1 MAQLMQH
8 FSKKLNILSLQYYCY
23 PDEVGGAW
31 KYTHEVNRRLV
42 ERGHRVYLITCKPSD
57 DFSDEE
63 EIDGVIWKRIGMT
76 ESKNLIS
83 LSREARRRYWEVLR
97 SGPIDLIHVHN
108 PLVEF
113 SCFLNRS
120 FRSALKIYHFHSL
133 WHDEERIIR
142 LGRKGFLGLK
152 DRIIAEAI
160 RLVELFCFW
169 DATKV
174 LFLSRYSKRRFEA
187 FYPLRHPSLEV
198 IPGGVDTEA
207 YCPSASGLGPKQ
219 LRERLGLPV
228 DIPVFLTVRRLAARM
243 GLDRLI
249 SACAILRKR
258 NPDRKFCMV
267 IVGKGEWHDRL
278 CRQIRELG
286 LEDYV
291 LMVGKVT
298 GEKIH
303 FYYETADL
311 FILPTL
317 SIEGFGLATVEA
329 LASGLPVLGTPVGG
343 TIEILGA
350 INDKLLLN
358 GTEPKDLAD
367 GMGDFLKNPE
377 FYSALREKCRKE
389 AEEKY
394 NWEQIVDKLEKS
406 FFTAVSRNRS
416 NC

>member
-1 MAQLMQH
+1 MRC
-8 FSKKLNILSLQYYCY
+8 FPKKLNILSLQYHCY

-42 ERGHRVYLITCKPSD
+42 ERGHRVHLITCKPSE

-63 EIDGVIWKRIGMT
+63 EIDGVIWKRIGT
-76 ESKNLIS
+76 NESKRLVS
-83 LSREARRRYWEVLR
+83 LSREVRRLYLEVL
-97 SGPIDLIHVHN
+97 SHGPIDLIHVHN

-133 WHDEERIIR
+133 WHDEERINR
-142 LGRKGFLGLK
+142 LGGKGFLGLK
-152 DRIIAEAI
+152 DRIIAEGI
-160 RLVELFCFW
+160 RVVEWLCFW
-169 DATKV
+169 NAAQV
-174 LFLSRYSKRRFEA
+174 LFLSRYSKKRFEE
-187 FYPLRHPSLEV
+187 FYPIRHPSLDV

-207 YCPSASGLGPKQ
+207 YRPGASGLGSKE
-219 LRERLGLPV
+219 LRERLDLPV
-228 DIPVFLTVRRLAARM
+228 DIPVLLTVRRLAARM

-267 IVGKGEWHDRL
+267 IVGKGEWYDRL
-278 CRQIRELG
+278 CLQIRDLG
-286 LEDYV
+286 LEDCV
-291 LMVGKVT
+291 RMTGKVT
-298 GEKIH
+298 GEQIH

-343 TIEILGA
+343 TVEILGA
-350 INDKLLLN
+350 INDKLLFK
-358 GTEPKDLAD
+358 GTEPDDLAD
-367 GMGDFLKNPE
+367 GIGDFLKNPH
-377 FYSALREKCRKE
+377 FYSALKEKCRNE

-394 NWEQIVDKLEKS
+394 NWEQVVDNLEKS
-406 FFTAVSRNRS
+406 FFFAVSRNRS
-416 NC
+416 NF